1 MDKKP
6 VTNID
11 VSYNVAMITLGNLP
25 DDINLISEI
34 FEVLSDEGINIDMV
48 SKPAPLKGT
57 VSMSFTLPTDD
68 MVKAITLLNN
78 YKKKK
83 KGNFLV
89 EVDAYNSKISVYG
102 EEMKYTPGVATRV
115 FKVLARE
122 KIDVKVITT
131 SAVDISCL
139 IFERNIDD
147 AVNSIK
153 KEFSLE

>member
-68 MVKAITLLNN
+68 MVKAITLLND

-115 FKVLARE
+115 FKVLARKNRE
-122 KIDVKVITT
+122 K
-131 SAVDISCL
+131 
-139 IFERNIDD
+139 
-147 AVNSIK
+147 
-153 KEFSLE
+153 

>member
-68 MVKAITLLNN
+68 MVKAITLLND